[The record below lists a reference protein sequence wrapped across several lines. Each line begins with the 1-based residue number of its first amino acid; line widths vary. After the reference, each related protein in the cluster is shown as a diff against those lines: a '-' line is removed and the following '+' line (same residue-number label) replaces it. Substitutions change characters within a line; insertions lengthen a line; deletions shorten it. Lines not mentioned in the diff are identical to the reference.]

1 MNYLVLETHPAY
13 AVLLDERGRFVKA
26 ANRGYRVGDRV
37 QDPVLLQAAGRAVPF
52 RFAAAGGALAGLAAC
67 FCLVF
72 FGYYQPNFTAY
83 GTLRLQINPEVE
95 LALSRT
101 DRVLSL
107 RPRNADG
114 AALIEGCDLTGQTGA
129 QAADIL
135 VDRAFALGYLED
147 GGAVAVDVLGGDEE
161 WQAETGSSVQQVLET
176 HYAETI
182 VVYLGEMPPEPTPS
196 PVVSPTPSPA
206 PTLSPTP
213 SPTPSP
219 SPSPTPAPTPVP
231 TPPPTPAPTPAPVV
245 WDDDDDDDWDDDWND
260 DWGDDD
266 DWDDDDDDD

>member
-101 DRVLSL
+101 DR
-107 RPRNADG
+107 G
-114 AALIEGCDLTGQTGA
+114 MTALN
-129 QAADIL
+129 
-135 VDRAFALGYLED
+135 
-147 GGAVAVDVLGGDEE
+147 
-161 WQAETGSSVQQVLET
+161 
-176 HYAETI
+176 
-182 VVYLGEMPPEPTPS
+182 
-196 PVVSPTPSPA
+196 
-206 PTLSPTP
+206 TLSP
-213 SPTPSP
+213 
-219 SPSPTPAPTPVP
+219 
-231 TPPPTPAPTPAPVV
+231 
-245 WDDDDDDDWDDDWND
+245 
-260 DWGDDD
+260 
-266 DWDDDDDDD
+266 

>member
-37 QDPVLLQAAGRAVPF
+37 QDPVCCRRPGAPVPF
-52 RFAAAGGALAGLAAC
+52 RYSEIARGGL

-182 VVYLGEMPPEPTPS
+182 VVYLGEMPPEPTLS

-219 SPSPTPAPTPVP
+219 SPSPTPAPTRSRHRRQRPRRSCG
-231 TPPPTPAPTPAPVV
+231 TMMTMMIGTTTGTMIGMTMTTGMTMTDRSATSIHTAE
-245 WDDDDDDDWDDDWND
+245 
-260 DWGDDD
+260 
-266 DWDDDDDDD
+266 